1 MRDVMLSTV
10 YFYVSIQYYTKLSE
24 ADELKDLLFK
34 MKIIDQNKEYLY
46 DIEIDELSKH
56 IFLELSAD
64 GYKYLN
70 TRLFETFEVTLR
82 KVVFY
87 ISPAYKFRR
96 G

>member
-1 MRDVMLSTV
+1 MLNTV
-10 YFYVSIQYYTKLSE
+10 YFYVSIQYFTHLNE

-46 DIEIDELSKH
+46 DIEIDEISKH
-56 IFLELSAD
+56 VFLELSAD

-70 TRLFETFEVTLR
+70 TKSFETFEVTLR

>member
-1 MRDVMLSTV
+1 MRDVMLNTV
-10 YFYVSIQYYTKLSE
+10 YFYVSIQYYTNLSE

-70 TRLFETFEVTLR
+70 TRSFETFEVTLR

>member
-1 MRDVMLSTV
+1 MRDVMLNTV
-10 YFYVSIQYYTKLSE
+10 YFYVSIQYYTNLSE

-46 DIEIDELSKH
+46 DIEIDELSKY

-70 TRLFETFEVTLR
+70 TRSFETFEVTLR

>member
-1 MRDVMLSTV
+1 MRDVMLNTV
-10 YFYVSIQYYTKLSE
+10 YFYVSIQYYTNLSE

-46 DIEIDELSKH
+46 DIEIDELSRH

-70 TRLFETFEVTLR
+70 TRSFETFEVTLR

>member
-1 MRDVMLSTV
+1 MSDVMLSTV

-70 TRLFETFEVTLR
+70 TRSFETFEVTLR

>member
-1 MRDVMLSTV
+1 MLNTV
-10 YFYVSIQYYTKLSE
+10 YFYVSIQYYTNLSE

-46 DIEIDELSKH
+46 DIEIDELSRH

-70 TRLFETFEVTLR
+70 TRSFETFEVTLR

>member
-10 YFYVSIQYYTKLSE
+10 YFYVSIQYYTNLSE

-70 TRLFETFEVTLR
+70 TRSFETFEVTLR

>member
-1 MRDVMLSTV
+1 MSDVMLSTV
-10 YFYVSIQYYTKLSE
+10 YFYVSIQYYTKLSK

-70 TRLFETFEVTLR
+70 TRSFETFEVTLR

>member
-1 MRDVMLSTV
+1 MRCVMLNTV
-10 YFYVSIQYYTKLSE
+10 YFYISIQYYTNLSE

-70 TRLFETFEVTLR
+70 TRSFETFEVTLR